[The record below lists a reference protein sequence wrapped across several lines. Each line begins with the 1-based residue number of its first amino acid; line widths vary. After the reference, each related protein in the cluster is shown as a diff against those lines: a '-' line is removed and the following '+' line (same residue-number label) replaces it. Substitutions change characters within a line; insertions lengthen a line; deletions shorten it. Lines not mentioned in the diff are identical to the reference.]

1 VARDVKSSDSAKE
14 LTQSINDWAEAFGH
28 SSDPYL
34 QSLISD
40 MEAGRNLEYWASVDP
55 IEYLP
60 NSDSVTSIPILRWAR
75 LASGARNIIIFL
87 PVALTWAGVSQ
98 ATTKFNDFVKSNE
111 GTPANFLQFWQDGYG
126 LLDDFWKIG
135 SIAMLDFMLVALV
148 ILLSAFVA
156 VAQTRGQM
164 HASRLSAS
172 FSRERRLLGLKIK
185 IYLFAHKTVS
195 VAQVP
200 GDVQKSVEALKVAM
214 RDMQAVVE
222 GLKKSTSKLGET
234 VPVIAEQSAIS
245 QKTLLELNTKL
256 QKQIEEFTKQ
266 IDKSG
271 SLVSNSLKL
280 VLDQTSKTVSQML
293 SQVDATG
300 TSIKSSSRAI
310 QDQIESLQRELNR
323 KS

>member
-1 VARDVKSSDSAKE
+1 
-14 LTQSINDWAEAFGH
+14 
-28 SSDPYL
+28 
-34 QSLISD
+34 
-40 MEAGRNLEYWASVDP
+40 
-55 IEYLP
+55 
-60 NSDSVTSIPILRWAR
+60 
-75 LASGARNIIIFL
+75 
-87 PVALTWAGVSQ
+87 
-98 ATTKFNDFVKSNE
+98 
-111 GTPANFLQFWQDGYG
+111 
-126 LLDDFWKIG
+126 
-135 SIAMLDFMLVALV
+135 
-148 ILLSAFVA
+148 
-156 VAQTRGQM
+156 
-164 HASRLSAS
+164 
-172 FSRERRLLGLKIK
+172 
-185 IYLFAHKTVS
+185 
-195 VAQVP
+195 
-200 GDVQKSVEALKVAM
+200 M